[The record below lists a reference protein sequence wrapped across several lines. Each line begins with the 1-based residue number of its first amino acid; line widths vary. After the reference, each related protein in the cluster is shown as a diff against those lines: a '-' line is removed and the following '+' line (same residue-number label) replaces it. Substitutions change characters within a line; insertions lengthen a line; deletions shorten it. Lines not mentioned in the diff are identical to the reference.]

1 MKPLPPRERLR
12 TAAAPPAVVPPE
24 DRRGAAHAGLSGDM
38 WTAIALFGLTALLI
52 LTSRWISP
60 GFGGWSQAKAILLLS
75 SFVIVVAFGQ
85 QMVILTGGLDLSIAS
100 VMTMG
105 GVLTFGWIGASPVAL
120 VWGIPL
126 ILLLTGVIGGL
137 NGIGVVLLRVPPFIM
152 TLAMGIIVYGV
163 TLGITGGTPRG
174 QASPPLSALFTSN
187 VLDVPLVIYLMA
199 VIAIVGSLVQR
210 GTGFGRR
217 LYAVGTNPA
226 AAYIAGLPVRWLI
239 FLTYAISGASAGLA
253 GILMVGY
260 AGGATLTMGQS
271 YQFPSIAAAV
281 VGGTSILGGSGLYLG
296 AVGGALLLT
305 TFSTVISSLGIAE
318 GWRTIIYGLVILLA
332 LLVLREELYLWVSR
346 LVVTPEAVP
355 PPGVRGPTRTSE
367 TPATTG
373 GSE

>member
-1 MKPLPPRERLR
+1 MKPSPPGERLKA
-12 TAAAPPAVVPPE
+12 TAAPPTAVAV
-24 DRRGAAHAGLSGDM
+24 DTRGVGRGGLGGDM

-52 LTSRWISP
+52 LSSRWISP
-60 GFGGWSQAKAILLLS
+60 GFGGWNQAQAILVLS
-75 SFVIVVAFGQ
+75 SFVIVVSFGQ

-105 GVLTFGWIGASPVAL
+105 GVLAFSWIGASSTAL
-120 VWGIPL
+120 IWGIPL
-126 ILLLTGVIGGL
+126 VLALTGAIGAL
-137 NGIGVVLLRVPPFIM
+137 NGIGVVVLRVPPFIM
-152 TLAMGIIVYGV
+152 TLAMGIIVYGA

-174 QASPPLSALFTSN
+174 QASPLLSALFTSS
-187 VLDVPLVIYLMA
+187 VFGVPLVIYLMA
-199 VIAIVGSLVQR
+199 VIAFLGTLLQV

-226 AAYIAGLPVRWLI
+226 AAYIAGLPVRALT
-239 FLTYAISGASAGLA
+239 LATYAISGVSAGLA

-260 AGGATLTMGQS
+260 AEGATLTMGQS
-271 YQFPSIAAAV
+271 FQLPSIAAVV

-332 LLVLREELYLWVSR
+332 LLVLREELYLWVGR
-346 LVVTPEAVP
+346 LI
-355 PPGVRGPTRTSE
+355 E
-367 TPATTG
+367 TPDAAPKPGAREPARTADPQATTG
-373 GSE
+373 GNE